1 VQLKIAPKDFRWWF
15 WLATLLVVA
24 AALAGWK
31 AGYFLAISLSL
42 VHALFFIEET
52 KGVTDFETQI
62 RVGFFAVTLLG
73 LVPFV
78 RVAVFLALLAE
89 TFMITF
95 FDRCFIARALRRMP
109 WNRDRT
115 PQLEH

>member
-1 VQLKIAPKDFRWWF
+1 MRFKPAPKDVRWWF
-15 WLATLLVVA
+15 WLATLLVVV

-31 AGYFLAISLSL
+31 PGYFLTISLSL

-62 RVGFFAVTLLG
+62 RVAYFALTLFG
-73 LVPFV
+73 LVPYA

-89 TFMITF
+89 TVMITF
-95 FDRCFIARALRRMP
+95 FDRCLIARVLMRTP
-109 WNRDRT
+109 WNRNRAR
-115 PQLEH
+115 Q